1 MEREELFAISF
12 SLKQKPMQD
21 PLSLLLLLKAV
32 QGKMVKAM
40 LKGEKDSRII
50 TQDVVISIERPEGK
64 DGSAVK
70 GLTHNQNTKAQ
81 RIYQEFGKL
90 K

>member
-1 MEREELFAISF
+1 
-12 SLKQKPMQD
+12 MQE
-21 PLSLLLLLKAV
+21 PLSLLLLLKAA
-32 QGKMVKAM
+32 QGKMLKAV
-40 LKGEKDSRII
+40 LKGEKDSLVI
-50 TQDVVISIERPEGK
+50 TQDVVISTERPEGE

-70 GLTHNQNTKAQ
+70 GLTHNQNIKAQ